1 MTAPALLTNA
11 INGHSAVHFN
21 GALKTGLGITA
32 SDSPI
37 GGTTNFAVA
46 FVFRTTKPGLSA
58 SQWYSSVGLIDAE
71 QAGSTNDWGIAFTG
85 DGRVA
90 GGIGSSDTTCLSK
103 LFDLADGQ
111 PHVAVVAY
119 NNKGGVM
126 SIMIDGLLSVQSEG
140 THALPRNAYRIIL
153 GSLNALSGQFFTG
166 DLAAFRFYPECVLT
180 PDDMTSLSTELAS
193 TYGVLLV
200 VAHGNT
206 LAPNPTG
213 VGRGDVQVCSGAALV
228 LPAATNSAV
237 TLGAGQTISG
247 GGVVRG
253 TLALGAG
260 ATLDIGL
267 TEVLTLDALWLEDG
281 SKLVWR
287 HSGDTGNT
295 LSVES
300 LKGSGNVS
308 VRIEGGD
315 NLPVRVPIIA
325 YTSGEDLASIT
336 WAVSG
341 GKNNTRV
348 EVNSETGT
356 IDLVTPKGTMVF
368 VR

>member
-1 MTAPALLTNA
+1 
-11 INGHSAVHFN
+11 
-21 GALKTGLGITA
+21 
-32 SDSPI
+32 
-37 GGTTNFAVA
+37 
-46 FVFRTTKPGLSA
+46 
-58 SQWYSSVGLIDAE
+58 
-71 QAGSTNDWGIAFTG
+71 
-85 DGRVA
+85 
-90 GGIGSSDTTCLSK
+90 
-103 LFDLADGQ
+103 
-111 PHVAVVAY
+111 
-119 NNKGGVM
+119 
-126 SIMIDGLLSVQSEG
+126 
-140 THALPRNAYRIIL
+140 
-153 GSLNALSGQFFTG
+153 
-166 DLAAFRFYPECVLT
+166 
-180 PDDMTSLSTELAS
+180 
-193 TYGVLLV
+193 
-200 VAHGNT
+200 
-206 LAPNPTG
+206 
-213 VGRGDVQVCSGAALV
+213 
-228 LPAATNSAV
+228 V